1 MHSYLATSP
10 ISDTDLIGTCDAC
23 LETKWAFGLL
33 LIVRMILDSVFG
45 NEGGTP
51 QLIGWHVGG
60 WEDQLLKKFKNYE
73 FNIL

>member
-10 ISDTDLIGTCDAC
+10 ISDTVLIGTCDVC
-23 LETKWAFGLL
+23 FKVKWAFGLL

-60 WEDQLLKKFKNYE
+60 GEDQLSKNCRKMNLR
-73 FNIL
+73 F